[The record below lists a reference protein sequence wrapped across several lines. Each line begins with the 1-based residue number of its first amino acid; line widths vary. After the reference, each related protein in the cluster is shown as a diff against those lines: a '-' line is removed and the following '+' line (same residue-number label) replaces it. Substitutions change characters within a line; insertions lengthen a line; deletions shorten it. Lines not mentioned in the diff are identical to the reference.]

1 MTVGMTDRRR
11 TVAFP
16 ATVGEVGLVTR
27 DATILNIEEVGDG
40 RAA

>member
-1 MTVGMTDRRR
+1 MTAGTTDRRR

-16 ATVGEVGLVTR
+16 AMVGAVGLVTR
-27 DATILNIEEVGDG
+27 DATILDVEEVGDG